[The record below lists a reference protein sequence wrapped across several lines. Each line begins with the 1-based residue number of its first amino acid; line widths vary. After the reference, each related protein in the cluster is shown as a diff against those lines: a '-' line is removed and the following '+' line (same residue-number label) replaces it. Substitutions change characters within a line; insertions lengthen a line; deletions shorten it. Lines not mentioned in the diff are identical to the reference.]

1 MMIKDYQFENSKF
14 HEPQV
19 RVVALGCGHTGDI
32 VKMLNFIISYAIL
45 LGIGQ
50 TNQIMMNKEFE
61 DLVKYKIQEKGG
73 GVTVNCQELRNTWYT
88 K

>member
-1 MMIKDYQFENSKF
+1 MNHTNLVRSNDDQGNVYQFENSKF

-32 VKMLNFIISYAIL
+32 VNMLNFIISYAIL

-50 TNQIMMNKEFE
+50 TN
-61 DLVKYKIQEKGG
+61 
-73 GVTVNCQELRNTWYT
+73 
-88 K
+88 